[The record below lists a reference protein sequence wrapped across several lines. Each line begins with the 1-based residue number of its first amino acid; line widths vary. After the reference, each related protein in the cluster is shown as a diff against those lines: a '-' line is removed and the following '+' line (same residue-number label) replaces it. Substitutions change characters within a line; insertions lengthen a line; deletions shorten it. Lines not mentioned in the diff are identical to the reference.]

1 MGGAVVRLRQGKFD
15 EATHYPRDPVAWAQE
30 LVQQGAGRL
39 HVVDLDGARQG
50 RPAHLTLL
58 QRIAQGAGVPV
69 QFGGG
74 LRSLESIEAAL
85 AAGASSVMIGTAAL
99 DRGLMAAALERH
111 GPERVWAAVDVRA
124 GRVVVTGWQQEA
136 AEAPEVLARR
146 LADMG
151 VKWALVTDVWSD
163 GTLAGTNAA
172 AALAVSR
179 QGLRVLA
186 AGGIAS
192 AADVARLAGLGE
204 LAGVVIGRALYE
216 GTVTLREALEAA
228 GWDEDAGAADHSVS

>member
-1 MGGAVVRLRQGKFD
+1 
-15 EATHYPRDPVAWAQE
+15 
-30 LVQQGAGRL
+30 
-39 HVVDLDGARQG
+39 
-50 RPAHLTLL
+50 
-58 QRIAQGAGVPV
+58 
-69 QFGGG
+69 
-74 LRSLESIEAAL
+74 
-85 AAGASSVMIGTAAL
+85 
-99 DRGLMAAALERH
+99 
-111 GPERVWAAVDVRA
+111 
-124 GRVVVTGWQQEA
+124 
-136 AEAPEVLARR
+136 
-146 LADMG
+146 MG

-228 GWDEDAGAADHSVS
+228 RWDEDAGAADHTVS